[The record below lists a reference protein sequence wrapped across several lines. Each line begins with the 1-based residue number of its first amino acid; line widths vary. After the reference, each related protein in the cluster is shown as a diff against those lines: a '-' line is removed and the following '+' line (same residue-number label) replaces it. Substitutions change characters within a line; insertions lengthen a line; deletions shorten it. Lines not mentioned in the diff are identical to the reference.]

1 MSRGWH
7 GEPERHSLA
16 SRGIQTKTYVEPL
29 RARSPKYP
37 KMIYPNQVLTP
48 ENMKTI
54 MDYVKR
60 TNNEVEWICD
70 VDLKED
76 GTIRLDDGQMDGST
90 DESFLSWDPDDPEL
104 NIGYFHSHP
113 PDVFNWFSSTDF
125 ILVIKIHNLR
135 TRENKERFPWTFM
148 GLVSEN
154 NEGKFTLQMV
164 AVKPEPGREKQFQG
178 LEKDY
183 ITDLEGTHERVLGI
197 EREMNGDGEL
207 VRFPEIKLD

>member
-7 GEPERHSLA
+7 NEPQRHSMA
-16 SRGIQTKTYVEPL
+16 ARGINTKSYVEPL

-54 MDYVKR
+54 MEYVR
-60 TNNEVEWICD
+60 ATNNEVEWICD

-76 GTIRLDDGQMDGST
+76 GTIRIEDGQLDGSA
-90 DESFLSWDPDDPEL
+90 DESFLSWDPDDPKL

-113 PDVFNWFSSTDF
+113 RGVFNWFSSTDF
-125 ILVIKIHNLR
+125 ILAIKVHNLR
-135 TRENKERFPWTFM
+135 IKENKERFPWTFM

-154 NEGKFTLQMV
+154 DEGKFTLQLV
-164 AVKPEPGREKQFQG
+164 AIKPEPGREKQFQG
-178 LEKDY
+178 LEKEY
-183 ITDLEGTHERVLGI
+183 ITNLEGTHEKVLQL
-197 EREMNGDGEL
+197 EREMANKGEL
-207 VRFPEIKLD
+207 IRFPEIKL